1 MFLGEDL
8 LAYLVLALGGAM
20 CVGNVLAIVKPPS
33 ATKKPKDASEDLDR
47 APIARTITMA
57 VVGGIA
63 AAWALVSLLS
73 G

>member
-1 MFLGEDL
+1 
-8 LAYLVLALGGAM
+8 M
-20 CVGNVLAIVKPPS
+20 CVGNVLAIVRPPS
-33 ATKKPKDASEDLDR
+33 ATKKAKHASDDLDR

-57 VVGGIA
+57 LVGGVA

>member
-1 MFLGEDL
+1 MFLGEDI

-33 ATKKPKDASEDLDR
+33 ATKKPKHASDDLDR
-47 APIARTITMA
+47 APIARSITMA
-57 VVGGIA
+57 LVGGVA